1 MSNIEDKIKFS
12 SYYKYQGIAPEGF
25 ILIPEEILEELENFD
40 NWKEFK
46 GDSYKWI
53 SEKSKVILKDRTRT
67 SLDKDSYSGDD
78 YGDVYG
84 EYEY

>member
-1 MSNIEDKIKFS
+1 MSNIEDKIKYS
-12 SYYKYQGIAPEGF
+12 CYYKYQGIAPEGF
-25 ILIPEEILEELENFD
+25 ILIPDEIIKELEDFD

-46 GDSYKWI
+46 GDSYGWI
-53 SEKSKVILKDRTRT
+53 ERKSKTILKDRPQEP
-67 SLDKDSYSGDD
+67 LHVDSDPADD